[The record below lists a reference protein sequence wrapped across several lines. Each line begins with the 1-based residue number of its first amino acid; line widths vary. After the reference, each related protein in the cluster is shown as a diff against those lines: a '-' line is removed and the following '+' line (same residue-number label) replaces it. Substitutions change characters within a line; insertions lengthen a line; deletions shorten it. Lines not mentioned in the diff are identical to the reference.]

1 MKGGFS
7 YVLLFVCFFTFSG
20 HSCIWLVDFLL
31 SNPIQSFDVT
41 NTADVTS
48 NLIQRFDVTDTPD
61 VTSNLIQSF
70 DVTDTPLPD
79 INSEGERIN
88 SLSASF

>member
-1 MKGGFS
+1 MF
-7 YVLLFVCFFTFSG
+7 YHCLLFQAIPASAEQ
-20 HSCIWLVDFLL
+20 HLVDFLL
-31 SNPIQSFDVT
+31 SNT
-41 NTADVTS
+41 
-48 NLIQRFDVTDTPD
+48 IQRFDVTDTPD

-79 INSEGERIN
+79 INSEGERLN

>member
-1 MKGGFS
+1 MF
-7 YVLLFVCFFTFSG
+7 YCCFLFQAIPA
-20 HSCIWLVDFLL
+20 HAEQQLVDFL
-31 SNPIQSFDVT
+31 S
-41 NTADVTS
+41 
-48 NLIQRFDVTDTPD
+48 LIQRFDVTDTPD

-88 SLSASF
+88 SHVCFILI

>member
-1 MKGGFS
+1 MVLVTF
-7 YVLLFVCFFTFSG
+7 YRCLLFQA
-20 HSCIWLVDFLL
+20 IPARAEQQLVDFVL
-31 SNPIQSFDVT
+31 SNP
-41 NTADVTS
+41 
-48 NLIQRFDVTDTPD
+48 IQRFDVTDTPD

-79 INSEGERIN
+79 INSEGERLN

>member
-1 MKGGFS
+1 VVLVTF
-7 YVLLFVCFFTFSG
+7 YRCLLFQAIPASAEQQ
-20 HSCIWLVDFLL
+20 LVDFVL
-31 SNPIQSFDVT
+31 SNP
-41 NTADVTS
+41 
-48 NLIQRFDVTDTPD
+48 IQRFDVTDIPD

-88 SLSASF
+88 

>member
-1 MKGGFS
+1 MVLVTF
-7 YVLLFVCFFTFSG
+7 YRCLLFQAIPASAEQQ
-20 HSCIWLVDFLL
+20 LVDFLL
-31 SNPIQSFDVT
+31 SNP
-41 NTADVTS
+41 
-48 NLIQRFDVTDTPD
+48 IQRFDVTDTPD